1 MGIIKN
7 TINKQISSNNSQKYF
22 NAIATVV
29 SYSSINNMATIRFN
43 NPNGE
48 GTLLRKNV
56 PIADTLGG
64 ICGYNLCNGDK
75 CSIEFRNGNIFMPVI
90 TGVIKSFYEGRKN
103 TRQGAC
109 IVDEYINETSEPEEI
124 SPMYNDWID
133 ENNDIRWKYVD
144 ESTEGIMNTDN
155 EKMFYDIIHNANNYS
170 GSEQGITNLINNSTV
185 KIKENGDIEMFVE
198 NNIGIRI
205 SKQMQKIYIYGLAV
219 EVVQ

>member
-7 TINKQISSNNSQKYF
+7 TINKQIASNNSQKYF
-22 NAIATVV
+22 NAVATII
-29 SYSSINNMATIRFN
+29 SYSSITNTATIMFN

-64 ICGYNLCNGDK
+64 VCGYNLRNGDK

-90 TGVIKSFYEGRKN
+90 TGVVKSFYEYRKN

-109 IVDEYINETSEPEEI
+109 IIDEYINNTTEPENI

-133 ENNDIRWKYVD
+133 ENNYNKAKYLD
-144 ESTEGIMNTDN
+144 ESTEGLINSDN
-155 EKMFYDIIHNANNYS
+155 EAMFYSIIQNANNYS
-170 GSEQGITNLINNSTV
+170 GNEQGITNIENHSTV

-198 NNIGIRI
+198 NNVGIRI
-205 SKQMQKIYIYGLAV
+205 SKQMQKIYVYGLTV